1 MSFSN
6 ILRTKFVLN
15 WFKISI
21 TLNILGLEK
30 YEFQFKFK
38 NILKLCIDYIISDVL
53 YKLVQLISF
62 EL

>member
-6 ILRTKFVLN
+6 ILHTKFVLN

-21 TLNILGLEK
+21 TLNKLGLEK